1 MYTNPSNVIKTLA
14 ALLDQNAENLN
25 NRVRVYQPTHNL
37 CVFEGMRNTL
47 PVDAYP
53 SLEIEPTSGANEWM
67 TTRAQR
73 PRYEFQCTLT
83 VINQEEKFGVE
94 FIGSIATGIIEI
106 MTSPENLQM
115 RILHETKW
123 DPNGGLSDSYML
135 DSLVDSVTYNA
146 VHEGTVRTAEFNW
159 WVSVHEPFP
168 ESKFSQGLS
177 TTPTVIRPLVIA
189 A

>member
-1 MYTNPSNVIKTLA
+1 MYTNPSNIIKTIA
-14 ALLDQNAENLN
+14 ALLEQNAENLN
-25 NRVRVYQPTHNL
+25 KVIRVYNDSWSL

-47 PVDAYP
+47 PADVYP
-53 SLEIEPTSGANEWM
+53 SLEIEPTSGSNEWM

-83 VINQEEKFGVE
+83 VKNDNEDYGVE
-94 FIGSIATGIIEI
+94 FICTVATSIVEI
-106 MTSPENLQM
+106 MTSPENLQL

-123 DPNGGLSDSYML
+123 DPNGGLSDTYML

-146 VHEGTVRTAEFNW
+146 VHEGTMRTAEFSW
-159 WVSVHEPFP
+159 WVSVHEPYP
-168 ESKFSQGLS
+168 ESKFHQGLS